1 MQKRIIFIN
10 FVIMKAKRKD
20 IEFYREMMEYFQ
32 AESASKSARE
42 AALLEEI
49 KALREEM
56 ASMALAHK
64 EDKEAIVK
72 QHEQTILMLEKTH
85 KETVEAMEKSH
96 REEMDKLRAS
106 FEKKFEHMAEINAD
120 FSVQLRDALA
130 SGKLA
135 RARKY
140 GRSSE
145 QRDLLN
151 NRKEITRKNEEDDS
165 DGTPPAATPSP
176 SVSTV
181 SDGKDSRQSPE
192 TKKAGGRRRR
202 QSAPEGK
209 MHFDAVIEHPMEE
222 FMELPEGARLIPG
235 TMTFELL
242 RYIPARLECHVY
254 PYQRYILAREEDKD
268 LFGETLPA
276 EIRRMRPVDGCPLSA
291 EILAFIFT
299 QKYAYHQPQKRIRIM
314 LKDMGVHIPK
324 KTFNR
329 YMMKGAAAL
338 KSMLGEIYR
347 KECRRGNYFMIDETV
362 MTVGVEDEELGRR
375 YLNRYMW
382 EFYNRTAGLVEYVYE
397 EGSRGQKV
405 LKAFFGEGTGLV
417 NTVISCDAYN
427 AYKLFDRE
435 EYPGVT
441 VVGCWSHARRN
452 FVDALESCRPQCE
465 EMLGMIGRLFEI
477 EAECREAGYDENQRL
492 RYRRKR
498 TGPLLKTIRATVERM
513 WNDSGLM
520 AVGLLKKAVGYLR
533 NQWDHLSNII
543 KTGVAEIS
551 NNLSEQRIRPL
562 KLSLKN
568 CLNIGSERA
577 ASLHAFIYSLAE
589 SCRLNSVNIQD
600 YFTCLFSKARSQLS
614 PDDLRGLLPNHY
626 LLKC

>member
-1 MQKRIIFIN
+1 M
-10 FVIMKAKRKD
+10 
-20 IEFYREMMEYFQ
+20 EFYREMMEHFQ
-32 AESASKSARE
+32 AESASKSAQLS
-42 AALLEEI
+42 ALLEENR
-49 KALREEM
+49 ALREKMEAM
-56 ASMALAHK
+56 HLSHK
-64 EDKEAIVK
+64 EDMEALGK
-72 QHEQTILMLEKTH
+72 SHEEALEKLKRSH
-85 KETVEAMEKSH
+85 EIAIASLEK
-96 REEMDKLRAS
+96 RLEQ
-106 FEKKFEHMAEINAD
+106 MAEINAD
-120 FSVQLRDALA
+120 FSVQLRDALN

-145 QRDLLN
+145 QRALLN
-151 NRKEITRKNEEDDS
+151 NRKEISRKNEEDDS
-165 DGTPPAATPSP
+165 DGTPPAATPSAGGETP
-176 SVSTV
+176 GGTV
-181 SDGKDSRQSPE
+181 SDGEAGQPGAKSKKSGGSRR
-192 TKKAGGRRRR
+192 K

-235 TMTFELL
+235 AMTFELL
-242 RYIPARLECHVY
+242 KYIPARIECHIY
-254 PYQRYILAREEDKD
+254 PYQRYVVSREEDKD
-268 LFGETLPA
+268 VFGDTLPA
-276 EIRRMRPVDGCPLSA
+276 EIRLLRPVEGCPLSA

-299 QKYAYHQPQKRIRIM
+299 QKYAYHQPQKRIRMM

-329 YMMKGAAAL
+329 YVMKGAAEL

-347 KECRRGNYFMIDETV
+347 EECRRGSYFMIDETV

-382 EFYNRTAGLVEYVYE
+382 EFYNRTANLVEYVYE
-397 EGSRGQKV
+397 DGSRGQKV
-405 LKAFFGEGTGLV
+405 LKAFFGKGLELL
-417 NTVISCDAYN
+417 NMVISCDAYN
-427 AYKLFDRE
+427 AYRLFDAK

-465 EMLGMIGRLFEI
+465 EMLGMMGQLFEI
-477 EAECREAGYDENQRL
+477 EAQCSEAGYDEGQRL

-498 TGPLLKTIRATVERM
+498 TGPLLKTIKATAERM
-513 WNDSGLM
+513 WNDRGLM
-520 AVGLLKKAVGYLR
+520 AVGLFKKAVGYLR

-568 CLNIGSERA
+568 CLNIGSEKA
-577 ASLHAFIYSLAE
+577 ASLHAFMYSLAE
-589 SCRLNSVNIQD
+589 SCRLNSVNIQH
-600 YFTCLFSKARSQLS
+600 YFTCLFSKARSRLS
-614 PDDLRGLLPNHY
+614 PDDLRGLLPNPY
-626 LLKC
+626 PVKC

>member
-1 MQKRIIFIN
+1 M
-10 FVIMKAKRKD
+10 
-20 IEFYREMMEYFQ
+20 EFYREMMEHFQ
-32 AESASKSARE
+32 AESASKSAQLS
-42 AALLEEI
+42 ALLEENRT
-49 KALREEM
+49 LREEIAAM
-56 ASMALAHK
+56 RLSHK
-64 EDKEAIVK
+64 ED
-72 QHEQTILMLEKTH
+72 
-85 KETVEAMEKSH
+85 
-96 REEMDKLRAS
+96 MDKLRAS
-106 FEKKFEHMAEINAD
+106 FEKRLEQMAEINAG
-120 FSVQLRDALA
+120 FSAQLRDALN

-151 NRKEITRKNEEDDS
+151 NRKEVSRKNEEDDS
-165 DGTPPAATPSP
+165 DGTPPPAVASSADGTADGK
-176 SVSTV
+176 V
-181 SDGKDSRQSPE
+181 SDGE
-192 TKKAGGRRRR
+192 AGQQGFGSEKTTGRRRK

-209 MHFDAVIEHPMEE
+209 MHFDAVIEHPMDE

-242 RYIPARLECHVY
+242 RYIPARVECHLY
-254 PYQRYILAREEDKD
+254 PYQRYILKREQDKD
-268 LFGETLPA
+268 LFADTLPA
-276 EIRRMRPVDGCPLSA
+276 EIHLRRPVEGCPMSA
-291 EILAFIFT
+291 ETLAFVFT
-299 QKYAYHQPQKRIRIM
+299 QKYAYHQPQKRIRMM

-329 YMMKGAAAL
+329 YVMKGADEL

-347 KECRRGNYFMIDETV
+347 EECRQGNYLMIDETV
-362 MTVGVEDEELGRR
+362 MTVGVEDAELGRR

-382 EFYNRTAGLVEYVYE
+382 EFYNRTANLVEYVYE

-405 LKAFFGEGTGLV
+405 LKAFFGDGLELLDM
-417 NTVISCDAYN
+417 VISCDAYN
-427 AYKLFDRE
+427 AYRLFDSE
-435 EYPGVT
+435 EYPGIT

-465 EMLGMIGRLFEI
+465 EMLEMMGRLFEI
-477 EAECREAGYDENQRL
+477 EAQCQEAGYDESQRL
-492 RYRRKR
+492 RYRKKR
-498 TGPLLKTIRATVERM
+498 TGPVLKTIKATVERM

-568 CLNIGSERA
+568 CLNIGSEKA
-577 ASLHAFIYSLAE
+577 ASLHAFMYSLAE

-614 PDDLRGLLPNHY
+614 PDELKGLLPNY
-626 LLKC
+626 YPVKC

>member
-1 MQKRIIFIN
+1 M
-10 FVIMKAKRKD
+10 
-20 IEFYREMMEYFQ
+20 EFYREMMEHFQ
-32 AESASKSARE
+32 AESASKSAQLS
-42 AALLEEI
+42 ALLEENR
-49 KALREEM
+49 ALREEIAAM
-56 ASMALAHK
+56 RLSHK
-64 EDKEAIVK
+64 EDI
-72 QHEQTILMLEKTH
+72 
-85 KETVEAMEKSH
+85 
-96 REEMDKLRAS
+96 DKLRAS
-106 FEKKFEHMAEINAD
+106 FEKRLEQMAEINAG
-120 FSVQLRDALA
+120 FSAQLRDALN

-151 NRKEITRKNEEDDS
+151 NRKEVSRKNEEDDS
-165 DGTPPAATPSP
+165 DGTPPPAVASSADGTADGI
-176 SVSTV
+176 V
-181 SDGKDSRQSPE
+181 SDGE
-192 TKKAGGRRRR
+192 AGQQGLGSEKTTGRRRK
-202 QSAPEGK
+202 QSTPEGK
-209 MHFDAVIEHPMEE
+209 MHFDAVIEHPMDE
-222 FMELPEGARLIPG
+222 FMELPEGARLVPG

-242 RYIPARLECHVY
+242 RYIPARIECHLY
-254 PYQRYILAREEDKD
+254 PYQRYILKREQDKD
-268 LFGETLPA
+268 LFADTLPA
-276 EIRRMRPVDGCPLSA
+276 EIRLMHPVEGCPMSA

-299 QKYAYHQPQKRIRIM
+299 QKYAYHQPQKRIRMM

-329 YMMKGAAAL
+329 YVMKGADEL

-347 KECRRGNYFMIDETV
+347 EQCRRGNYFMIDETV
-362 MTVGVEDEELGRR
+362 ITVGVEDGQLGRR

-382 EFYNRTAGLVEYVYE
+382 EFYNRTANLVEYVYE

-405 LKAFFGEGTGLV
+405 LKAFFGDGLELLDM
-417 NTVISCDAYN
+417 VISCDAYN
-427 AYKLFDRE
+427 AYRLFDSE
-435 EYPGVT
+435 EYPGIT

-465 EMLGMIGRLFEI
+465 EMLEMMGRLFEI
-477 EAECREAGYDENQRL
+477 EAQCQESGYDESQRL
-492 RYRRKR
+492 RYRKKR
-498 TGPLLKTIRATVERM
+498 TGPVLKTIKATVERM

-568 CLNIGSERA
+568 CLNIGSEKA
-577 ASLHAFIYSLAE
+577 ASLHAFMYSLAE

-600 YFTCLFSKARSQLS
+600 YFTRLFSKARSQLS
-614 PDDLRGLLPNHY
+614 PDELKGLLPNY
-626 LLKC
+626 YPVKC